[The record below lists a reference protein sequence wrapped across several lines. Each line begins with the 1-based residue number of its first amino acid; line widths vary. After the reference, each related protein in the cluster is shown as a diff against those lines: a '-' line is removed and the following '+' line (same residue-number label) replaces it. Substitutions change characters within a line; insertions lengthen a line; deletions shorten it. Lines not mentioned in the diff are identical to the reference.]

1 MYLHELKATPG
12 SRPRRKRVGRGMGSG
27 LGKTS
32 GRGHKGQYARSG
44 HKHKPGFEGGQ
55 MRLIRRLPKSGFTN
69 TRSRRFAPVNVGD
82 LEARFDAGAEITLE
96 RLQSAGMV
104 RSMARGVKILG
115 AGELT
120 KKLTVKAHAFSA
132 SAKTKIEAAGGACEV
147 VGRPSS
153 PPAAP

>member
-1 MYLHELKATPG
+1 MNLHELKTTPG

-27 LGKTS
+27 LGKTC

-55 MRLIRRLPKSGFTN
+55 MRLIRRLPKSGFTSV
-69 TRSRRFAPVNVGD
+69 RPQRFAPINVGD
-82 LEARFDAGAEITLE
+82 LEVHFDTGAEVTPELL
-96 RLQSAGMV
+96 RSVGMV
-104 RSMARGVKILG
+104 RNAAERIKILG

-132 SAKTKIEAAGGACEV
+132 SGKTKIEAAGGSCEV
-147 VGRPSS
+147 LLRSAAS
-153 PPAAP
+153 PATS